1 MFDDVVVIDETDSYW
16 VINKPV
22 GCLTHPDGKTQLR
35 TLVQWVLER
44 RPDIALVGE
53 PWQSP
58 DGTAMPRPGIV
69 HRLDR
74 DTTGAL
80 VIAKNQDMYE
90 WLKAQFQ
97 ERTIKKEYRAFV
109 HGVIV
114 ESSGLVDKPIGR
126 SSSDFRRFSAQR
138 GAKGTMRD
146 ARTRF
151 SVLSRL
157 TINTHH
163 FSDWNS
169 NGYSYIAMF
178 PETGRTHQL
187 RVHMKAIHHPIVSD
201 PLYAGSLGGGL
212 GCETIA
218 LHAYKLSFPLP
229 DGTIK
234 EYTAPLPQQF
244 TRIVA

>member
-1 MFDDVVVIDETDSYW
+1 MREVHILEDNEDFW
-16 VINKPV
+16 VINKPT
-22 GCLTHPDGKTQLR
+22 GCLTHPDGR
-35 TLVQWVLER
+35 SHEWTLVDWVLER

-53 PWQSP
+53 PWKAP
-58 DGTAMPRPGIV
+58 DGRVLPRPGIV
-69 HRLDR
+69 HRLDK
-74 DTTGAL
+74 DTTGVL
-80 VIAKNQDMYE
+80 VIAKNQETYE
-90 WLKAQFQ
+90 WLKVQFR
-97 ERTIKKEYRAFV
+97 ERQMDKEYRAFV

-114 ESSGLVDKPIGR
+114 ESTGVIDKPIGR
-126 SSSDFRRFSAQR
+126 SAADFRKFSAQR
-138 GAKGTMRD
+138 GAKGVMRE

-151 SVLSRL
+151 TVLNRM
-157 TINTHH
+157 TQNIHG

-201 PLYAGSLGGGL
+201 PLYAGVLGKGL

-218 LHAYKLSFPLP
+218 LHAHKITFAWK
-229 DGTIK
+229 DGT
-234 EYTAPLPQQF
+234 ELQFTAPLPEQF